1 MALMHYHHD
10 SLKMVL
16 LFLIPIAF
24 QTPFECDGSLKSDSY
39 FLLTVLLI
47 NYCSGRAD
55 CRIFEM
61 LNNNDVDMTSRAE
74 SRLYQYPMS
83 TLPDIVIENA
93 DASYQSDD
101 DISIND
107 NSSEIPAW
115 HSLSAVE
122 INNHMRQAKAY
133 VNLLKMEPHVNKVN
147 LSTTII
153 NILGL
158 LMSSLIG

>member
-1 MALMHYHHD
+1 
-10 SLKMVL
+10 
-16 LFLIPIAF
+16 
-24 QTPFECDGSLKSDSY
+24 
-39 FLLTVLLI
+39 
-47 NYCSGRAD
+47 
-55 CRIFEM
+55 M

-83 TLPDIVIENA
+83 TLPDIVIENV

-122 INNHMRQAKAY
+122 IYNHMRQAKAY